1 MVLVFILFA
10 LFLLKT
16 YLCSFILKRE
26 GYAEE
31 LFGIVDGYCF

>member
-1 MVLVFILFA
+1 MK
-10 LFLLKT
+10 KT